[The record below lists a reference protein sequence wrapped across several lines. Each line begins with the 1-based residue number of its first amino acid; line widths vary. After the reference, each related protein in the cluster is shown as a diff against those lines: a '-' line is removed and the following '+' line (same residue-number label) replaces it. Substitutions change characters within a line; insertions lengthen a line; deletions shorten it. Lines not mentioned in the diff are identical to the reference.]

1 MADIVKET
9 DAKAFAISGGVAA
22 NSLLRKE
29 AESLSRKLGIPLFI
43 PPKKYCTD
51 NGAMIASA
59 GFFMIQAGHTSGLD
73 LDAES
78 GLELFSW

>member
-1 MADIVKET
+1 
-9 DAKAFAISGGVAA
+9 
-22 NSLLRKE
+22 
-29 AESLSRKLGIPLFI
+29 
-43 PPKKYCTD
+43 
-51 NGAMIASA
+51 MIASA